1 MCRPRAKKEEANA
14 EPHFPWVRAPEN
26 SQGGSEKCAGNSS
39 SRFGG
44 DTKSFQRRDNDI
56 DFLIGAGSAPGPM
69 AIDSRPAAG
78 VRHQHC
84 ATARERP
91 FDGRQFIP
99 GLYKIPRP
107 VGGHDSGRPTV
118 ALTSGS
124 AELPAVGQHKTG
136 I

>member
-56 DFLIGAGSAPGPM
+56 DFLIGAGSAPRAYGN
-69 AIDSRPAAG
+69 RLPA
-78 VRHQHC
+78 
-84 ATARERP
+84 
-91 FDGRQFIP
+91 
-99 GLYKIPRP
+99 
-107 VGGHDSGRPTV
+107 SGRCKAP
-118 ALTSGS
+118 ALCHSQRE
-124 AELPAVGQHKTG
+124 AL
-136 I
+136 